1 MSGPYWCNVSRT
13 SGEPTEAGEFLCSD
27 ESGYEWAV
35 LAFDAQSHLGELWFN
50 EPVCLT
56 GDMIAGLERRDRMF
70 DAVKKVLEAE
80 VAAKRELNASCNG
93 PQSE

>member
-1 MSGPYWCNVSRT
+1 MSGPYWCNVQRT

-35 LAFDAQSHLGELWFN
+35 LAFDAKSHLGELWFN

-56 GDMIAGLERRDRMF
+56 GDMKAGMERRERMF
-70 DAVKKVLEAE
+70 DAVKKTLDAE
-80 VAAKRELNASCNG
+80 VTAKRQRNDSCNAL
-93 PQSE
+93 QRE